1 MVLMVRKVLLAL
13 PVLPEQM
20 ELTELT
26 VHKALLVHKALKVLL
41 VQTDRMVLMVHQLI
55 KLH

>member
-26 VHKALLVHKALKVLL
+26 VHKALLV
-41 VQTDRMVLMVHQLI
+41 QTDRMVLMVHQLI
-55 KLH
+55 KLR

>member
-1 MVLMVRKVLLAL
+1 MA
-13 PVLPEQM
+13 
-20 ELTELT
+20 LTELT
-26 VHKALLVHKALKVLL
+26 VHKALLAHKVPL